1 MKITQATEY
10 REAIVNLLRTE
21 KLPADDLPGALDDF
35 RVVVK
40 NKELA
45 GIAGL
50 EVYGSYGLLRSLAVQ
65 TAYRNQGIAA
75 QLLHEVESL
84 AVTKGLKALYLFTQ
98 TAPDYFSRKNY
109 TQISRADVPAEV
121 QQSTEYSH
129 VCPQSAIVMK
139 KVFK

>member
-1 MKITQATEY
+1 MKITLATEY
-10 REAIVNLLRTE
+10 REAIVSLLRTE

-65 TAYRNQGIAA
+65 TEYRNQGIAGH
-75 QLLHEVESL
+75 LLDEVESL
-84 AVTKGLKALYLFTQ
+84 AVTKGLKALYLFTE

-109 TQISRADVPAEV
+109 TKISRADVPAEV

-139 KVFK
+139 KIFK